1 MPKPKILVVDD
12 SPEIRL
18 SAVFILEDQGFR
30 CFKHKPSLCPN
41 SLEQKQH

>member
-18 SAVFILEDQGFR
+18 SAVFILEDQGV
-30 CFKHKPSLCPN
+30 SV
-41 SLEQKQH
+41 LEAQTTIMPKQP